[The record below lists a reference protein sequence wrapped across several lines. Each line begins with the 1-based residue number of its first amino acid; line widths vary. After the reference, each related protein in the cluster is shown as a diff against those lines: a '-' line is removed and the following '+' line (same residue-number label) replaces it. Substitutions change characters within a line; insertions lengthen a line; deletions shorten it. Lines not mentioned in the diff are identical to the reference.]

1 MKKSIIKCCR
11 KKQYFFAGSL
21 AILFAVVTC
30 ALASRTILADFA
42 TYDPSIGSGNSG
54 SGNNEVPKG
63 IKDDLAS
70 SPKSKYYR
78 PGDIYSTY
86 FLEGTDSASGCYVI
100 PFGERIIHSR
110 VLGASYVGSG
120 SSGTLGIVDV
130 QLETGNPPLS
140 INPREVV
147 SGMAMKANG
156 SDGVTSAYGGPS
168 ATLDTGKLRTKMTD
182 DPGECTAATIPSY
195 GCHNHSSTEKP
206 EYCTSSYDSEGWVS
220 YRGFKPYP
228 NCHARATS
236 YWDNCQ
242 MMKAYA
248 TARDN
253 RRQYLSDKE
262 SRRKYVIARD
272 KWSTDDD
279 TFKSCVRNSQDGG
292 KGCSDPGDPPSYV
305 PEPTYVPEPAKEC
318 DPPYH
323 YVDRDDEPDKNCS
336 SRVGE
341 RLYDSVK
348 KDDECIPRYTCG
360 DIDFNFCIE
369 RGYPSEY
376 WFAEVEATRDKP
388 VAQPG
393 EVVNFTYTIR
403 LLNNDV
409 EARGTTCSGDGH
421 TYSYNTSHQP
431 GTAQRDI
438 EVHTRTVG
446 VDGNFILPAGHSEVS
461 ITVPHVVTQEDVG
474 KNILGEVWTDTG
486 SWRCVSPFN
495 TTFNVG
501 PGPAIELNKNGQLTT
516 RSCKRYA
523 STDTTVH
530 YNWNVLMKS
539 EHKVNSPTWHEN
551 KSYDYHSQD
560 QFGGQDEFD
569 TIYAYPTD
577 EVTFR
582 HWAWLQLPCGRSKD
596 GHYDVQCTRNNHEVA
611 FTDHS
616 EWLGSNSNIPKW
628 PADYLIGEHHS
639 SSLLPGDRRVI
650 VEGHV
655 GNLHAPF
662 KVTQNEV
669 TRTMCE
675 YLSANPGS
683 FVPFWI
689 YHDQRGTLGG
699 ENRSKK
705 TCVHFPYHYTYE
717 KGPSYGR
724 AKKTCT
730 WDGSCPGNVV
740 PDDQVDK
747 GGIMLH
753 AYNTMKEKN
762 KDKPDDRVLL
772 GDDLNFESRT
782 WLSHGRTK
790 TKDYEYHAYVAVVD
804 GDAINGE
811 NSRGPLVY
819 SNKHGFNNSEF
830 NCTVKSRLSSQSH
843 KIDREKIRGCYELC
857 ASGDWDG
864 NGKCESNRP
873 SIPWNNDADWQKH
886 MVKIPY
892 DGVFSPK
899 LFNETK
905 PRPGDKI
912 CYWSAIS
919 NWSVI
924 DDVSSD
930 SILVSNMQCIDVA
943 KQPQLKILG
952 GDSIAG
958 GEISSSDYNPV
969 NPINGNRGS
978 WSQYGLFANGEI
990 HRFGS
995 AGFSNAW
1002 NVYWRNSCR
1011 LSYANDIGLTSKD
1024 SCKIDN
1030 KHLGSFGM
1038 VSDSSPNYKPRIPDV
1053 DETKLSLT
1061 RESTIDLGRDSRIQ
1075 PNKAT
1080 GIVYKN
1086 YKKLHIK
1093 GKLPDGAKVV
1103 IYVPSYRSGENTPE
1117 VDIDDNIEPVH
1128 KTFNSLSDIPSLTI
1142 IADNDINIKSNVTNI
1157 FGNYVTRRGHIYTC
1171 AEDKN
1176 KSSSSDIS
1184 NMKISSELGTTQK
1197 CNNNGLKV
1205 QGALISYDNIV
1216 FHRTYGAENFKES
1229 TRSIPSEEVDYTP
1242 NTFLLPYYQSY
1253 KFEDKTNFV
1262 VRTANNMIPRY

>member
-1 MKKSIIKCCR
+1 MRKSIIKCCR

-30 ALASRTILADFA
+30 ALASRTILADYSR
-42 TYDPSIGSGNSG
+42 YDPYSGV
-54 SGNNEVPKG
+54 EVPDNIKAELQNAPNSSSWIKG
-63 IKDDLAS
+63 SDVT
-70 SPKSKYYR
+70 
-78 PGDIYSTY
+78 STY
-86 FLEGTDSASGCYVI
+86 FLGGADRSGCYTL
-100 PFGERIIHSR
+100 PYGSEEDIHTK
-110 VLGASYVGSG
+110 LYGASYIDNGKEKDKKNSKNGGADDDSVGGGYSM
-120 SSGTLGIVDV
+120 LGIVDI
-130 QLETGNPPLS
+130 QLAKSGKYSGRLSLNP
-140 INPREVV
+140 NEVV
-147 SGMAMKANG
+147 G
-156 SDGVTSAYGGPS
+156 SSSKDGVTNAYGNTDAIVGVS
-168 ATLDTGKLRTKMTD
+168 RLDPRVTK
-182 DPGECTAATIPSY
+182 DPGECTAAWAPSY
-195 GCHNHSSTEKP
+195 GCHNHEAGDDDGL
-206 EYCTSSYDSEGWVS
+206 YCTSKWDRKIEGGFVD
-220 YRGFKPYP
+220 YRGHKSEP
-228 NCHARATS
+228 NCNAHRKS
-236 YWDNCQ
+236 IYDNCETHKKYERDFKDYQ
-242 MMKAYA
+242 DKKDANEAYPGKVKAYEA
-248 TARDN
+248 DYASYKKCMENPPEDGCGPPPRYPSPPPAVPPKPEDGKGIYEYKN
-253 RRQYLSDKE
+253 K
-262 SRRKYVIARD
+262 
-272 KWSTDDD
+272 DDD
-279 TFKSCVRNSQDGG
+279 PCPSCRFDGN
-292 KGCSDPGDPPSYV
+292 CDV
-305 PEPTYVPEPAKEC
+305 P
-318 DPPYH
+318 
-323 YVDRDDEPDKNCS
+323 
-336 SRVGE
+336 
-341 RLYDSVK
+341 
-348 KDDECIPRYTCG
+348 YTCT
-360 DIDFNFCIE
+360 DVDLNFCIK
-369 RGYPSEY
+369 RGYPDHY

-403 LLNNDV
+403 LLGNDI
-409 EARGTTCSGDGH
+409 EARHVTCTGGSIDH
-421 TYSYNTSHQP
+421 KRTYSYNTNHQP
-431 GTAQRDI
+431 NVADEDI

-446 VDGNFILPAGHSEVS
+446 VNGGFVLPAGHSEAS

-474 KNILGEVWTDTG
+474 KNILGEVWTEFG
-486 SWRCVSPFN
+486 SWRCLAKN
-495 TTFNVG
+495 AMAG

-596 GHYDVQCTRNNHEVA
+596 GRYDVQCTRNNHEVA

-689 YHDQRGTLGG
+689 HHDQRGTLGG

-753 AYNTMKEKN
+753 AYNTMKDKN

-804 GDAINGE
+804 GDAVNDE

-819 SNKHGFNNSEF
+819 SNKQGFNNSGF

-1176 KSSSSDIS
+1176 KSSSSDMS

-1216 FHRTYGAENFKES
+1216 FHRTYGAENFEES